1 MYEKWM
7 EWANHFNEY
16 CDNHFLCF
24 YYFHSG
30 YEGKLPEGAT
40 KLLALEEFYLS
51 DTFLEFLPANFG
63 RLTKLR
69 VLELRE
75 NQLASLPK
83 SMSRLTSLRRLDL
96 GQNDLCDL
104 PDVVG
109 AIPSLVEL
117 WLDGNKL
124 DIVPEFI
131 GNLQVHSS
139 LPPFLIQSLRLE
151 TPRNRILLIYQILCD
166 SARWAIPSN
175 LLAGQSSRTWY

>member
-1 MYEKWM
+1 M
-7 EWANHFNEY
+7 
-16 CDNHFLCF
+16 
-24 YYFHSG
+24 
-30 YEGKLPEGAT
+30 
-40 KLLALEEFYLS
+40 LALEEFYLS

-75 NQLASLPK
+75 NQLATLPK

-96 GQNDLCDL
+96 GHNDLCDL

-124 DIVPEFI
+124 DVLPECI
-131 GNLQVHSS
+131 GNLQVRVYLSG
-139 LPPFLIQSLRLE
+139 FNRMN
-151 TPRNRILLIYQILCD
+151 RNLFNGKRFALSMAYHQTNNSFVMTYLTTC
-166 SARWAIPSN
+166 
-175 LLAGQSSRTWY
+175 